1 MERYRYEE
9 EIVRKYAVGSQTKC
23 ARNMISVK
31 VVRGK
36 FVDRLAAGASVVVL
50 DPDVAKVFPTSE
62 SVNDALRALAS
73 IIRSVPTRRR
83 GGKKS
88 A

>member
-1 MERYRYEE
+1 MRVAGRD
-9 EIVRKYAVGSQTKC
+9 AG
-23 ARNMISVK
+23 
-31 VVRGK
+31 RGGGPGELHP
-36 FVDRLAAGASVVVL
+36 RRCLSRGCLAAGANVMVL